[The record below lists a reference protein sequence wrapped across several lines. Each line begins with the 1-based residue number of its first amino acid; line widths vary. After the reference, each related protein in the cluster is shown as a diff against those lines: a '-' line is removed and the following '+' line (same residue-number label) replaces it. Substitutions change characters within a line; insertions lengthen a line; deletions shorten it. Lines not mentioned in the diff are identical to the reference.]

1 MLKRKWLFCL
11 ICLIVSG
18 LFWLT
23 SCHEQETA
31 EEELQV
37 TDNNGSEEESSSE
50 NIVAKEEKE
59 EQLRE
64 EQLRKEVIESLSGLH
79 EAKEDKGFFWPY
91 YLNIPDNI
99 EVGQAVN
106 ILVLP
111 TSSPQQS
118 DSLEYHKEYAEEVN
132 NRLGNYFGQELKAIT
147 ITPVLPRFKEHPYSD
162 NIKYG
167 WSDPQRLE
175 EPTIK
180 REEGQFYQFDLQTL
194 SMIEDAR
201 EQFQEMGI
209 TTYEEFYMYGFSN
222 GGVFTNRMLLLHPEK
237 IMAAAFGGT
246 GFPAVPVCSWN
257 DIDLPY
263 PTGIGGLEE
272 ITEKEFDQDEF
283 NSTPVFAFRGSLD
296 ENDFYEFSRPPYV
309 VAFGETPLERNKA
322 AKEIYESVGSN
333 VEFRFY
339 DVEHEVS
346 RLMYSDIL
354 DFFKKHMR

>member
-1 MLKRKWLFCL
+1 M

-23 SCHEQETA
+23 SCHEQET
-31 EEELQV
+31 EEEEFQV
-37 TDNNGSEEESSSE
+37 TDNNSDSEEESSSE
-50 NIVAKEEKE
+50 SIIDKLEKE
-59 EQLRE
+59 Q
-64 EQLRKEVIESLSGLH
+64 QLRKEVIEALSGLH
-79 EAKEDKGFFWPY
+79 EAKEDKGFYWPY
-91 YLNIPDNI
+91 YLYIPDNI
-99 EVGQAVN
+99 EIGQTVN

-118 DSLEYHKEYAEEVN
+118 DSLEYHKEYAEMVYEGQ
-132 NRLGNYFGQELKAIT
+132 GNLFGQELKVIT

-167 WSDPQRLE
+167 WSDPQQLK
-175 EPTIK
+175 EPTIR

-201 EQFQEMGI
+201 EQLQEMGI
-209 TTYEEFYMYGFSN
+209 TTYGKFYMYGFSN
-222 GGVFTNRMLLLHPEK
+222 GGAFTSRMLLLHPEK
-237 IMAAAFGGT
+237 IMAAAFGGI
-246 GFPAVPVCSWN
+246 GFPSLPVYRW
-257 DIDLPY
+257 DDVYLPY

-272 ITEKEFDQDEF
+272 IIEKDFDLEEF

-322 AKEIYESVGSN
+322 VKEIYESLGSN

-339 DVEHEVS
+339 DVEHEIS
-346 RLMYSDIL
+346 DLMYSDIFN
-354 DFFKKHMR
+354 FFKNHMR